1 MFKTKIMAEFRSG
14 IGKVLVLSLLFE
26 KISKFLAKKL
36 LGKKAIFHFIISWFF
51 FKKLL
56 I

>member
-26 KISKFLAKKL
+26 KISKFLAKKIAR
-36 LGKKAIFHFIISWFF
+36 KKGNIPFHY
-51 FKKLL
+51 
-56 I
+56 